1 MTKTLTVPTSGE
13 RLDRWLASQLPAE
26 SRSTLQ
32 RWIKSGHVRV
42 DDGAAKVGQRLE
54 AGQRVT
60 ISPPPPVVST
70 TLLPEA
76 LPLDIRFE
84 DDDLLIINKAAGMVV
99 HPAPGNPSGTL
110 VNALLH
116 YAPDIEGV
124 GGERRPGIVHRLDK
138 ETSGLIVVA
147 KHDRAHRYLQA
158 QFKQRSVIK
167 EYTALVDGWIEPPAG
182 RINAPIGR
190 HPTARKRMAVLLPHP
205 ATGKMRGRA
214 ALTEFETVAR
224 YAGSA
229 TTGENLARF
238 SLLRVLLH
246 TGRTHQIRVHLAW
259 HKFPITGDTLYGYN
273 RRRLPIARHFLH
285 AAKLTL
291 ALPSTETAV
300 EFSAPLPEELQRQLD
315 ALAAAV

>member
-1 MTKTLTVPTSGE
+1 MPRSITIPARELLEFASALFTAGKVPPAEAQLVSESLVDANLRGHESHGVIRIPDYLDQLTSG
-13 RLDRWLASQLPAE
+13 
-26 SRSTLQ
+26 
-32 RWIKSGHVRV
+32 
-42 DDGAAKVGQRLE
+42 
-54 AGQRVT
+54 
-60 ISPPPPVVST
+60 PP
-70 TLLPEA
+70 E
-76 LPLDIRFE
+76 
-84 DDDLLIINKAAGMVV
+84 
-99 HPAPGNPSGTL
+99 
-110 VNALLH
+110 
-116 YAPDIEGV
+116 
-124 GGERRPGIVHRLDK
+124 HR
-138 ETSGLIVVA
+138 
-147 KHDRAHRYLQA
+147 HLQA